1 MSLDIVDLRSFYD
14 SPLGKATER
23 FLTQAIRARFD
34 NCVGQAV
41 LGVGYAAPYLEM
53 FRGDAVRVLA
63 FMPAAQGVV
72 NWPAPGPSASALI
85 ETGMM
90 PLPDSCIDR
99 VILIHAL
106 EIAEH
111 PRELL
116 SEIWRILTPGGRM
129 LAIAPRR
136 AGLWAQL
143 DTTPFGNGQPFSRSQ
158 LRDLMRESLFS
169 PTHWGE
175 ALYFAPFEGKI
186 VLRSAPL
193 IEKIGAKLSLPGAGI
208 IFVDAM
214 KQLYR
219 PIGVRRSAPALQ
231 PLQPVL
237 GTRPAGIAPG

>member
-1 MSLDIVDLRSFYD
+1 MTLDIVDLRSFYE

-23 FLTQAIRARFD
+23 FLGEAIRARFD

-41 LGVGYAAPYLEM
+41 LGVGYAAPYLET
-53 FRGDAVRVLA
+53 FRGDALRTLA
-63 FMPAAQGVV
+63 FMPAGQGVV

-85 ETGMM
+85 ETDML

-99 VILIHAL
+99 VLVIHAL

-111 PRELL
+111 PRDLL
-116 SEIWRILTPGGRM
+116 AEIWRILTPGGRM

-143 DTTPFGNGQPFSRSQ
+143 DTTPFGNGQPYSRSQ
-158 LRDLMRESLFS
+158 LRDLMRDALFS
-169 PTHWGE
+169 PTYWGE

-193 IEKIGAKLSLPGAGI
+193 FEKVGAKLSLPGAGV
-208 IFVDAM
+208 IFVEAM

-219 PIGVRRSAPALQ
+219 PVGLRRTSPALQ

>member
-1 MSLDIVDLRSFYD
+1 M
-14 SPLGKATER
+14 LG
-23 FLTQAIRARFD
+23 
-34 NCVGQAV
+34 
-41 LGVGYAAPYLEM
+41 
-53 FRGDAVRVLA
+53 
-63 FMPAAQGVV
+63 
-72 NWPAPGPSASALI
+72 
-85 ETGMM
+85 
-90 PLPDSCIDR
+90 
-99 VILIHAL
+99 
-106 EIAEH
+106 
-111 PRELL
+111 
-116 SEIWRILTPGGRM
+116 EIWRILTPGGRM

-193 IEKIGAKLSLPGAGI
+193 FEKIGAKPRFPALASFSSMREAALPA
-208 IFVDAM
+208 D
-214 KQLYR
+214 
-219 PIGVRRSAPALQ
+219 RRAALVPALQ